1 MRPRS
6 PAPLSRARRRVGRA
20 LLAAAF
26 CGCLWAGLP
35 APPAAAQLGG
45 ALNRS
50 DGPLQIDADEG
61 IEWRRKEKLYIARGN
76 ARAASGG
83 LEVYGQTLTAHYRSD
98 DAGSSEVFLLEVEGD
113 VKIVTEDE
121 VVYGDY
127 GRYSLDDEH
136 LVLTGRDL
144 RLESKNGKDKITAD
158 DSLEYFDAEK
168 RAVAK
173 GNAHARHD
181 DQQIRAD
188 TLIAFFAPAK
198 DDKMQVE
205 RVEAEGN
212 VRVRTPTE
220 VAMGNSG
227 VYFVEEERATLSGN
241 VKITRD
247 DNQLNGEYAEVN
259 LATGVSRLTGG
270 APGER
275 VHGLV
280 LPTAQKKD
288 ADKGGK
294 KKAKQ
299 GSGEGDAAVGEG
311 TAGEDAAPPSETG
324 QEN

>member
-1 MRPRS
+1 MRPRNFNYLS
-6 PAPLSRARRRVGRA
+6 GFSRRLRPAAPALAVLALALCCGLAFGLS
-20 LLAAAF
+20 AA
-26 CGCLWAGLP
+26 
-35 APPAAAQLGG
+35 PAAAQLGG

-50 DGPLQIDADEG
+50 DGPLAIDADEG
-61 IEWRRKEKLYIARGN
+61 IEWRRKEKLYVARGN

-83 LEVYGQTLTAHYRSD
+83 LEVYGDTLKAHYRT
-98 DAGSSEVFLLEVEGD
+98 DAGGSSEVFLLEVEGK
-113 VKIVTEDE
+113 VKIVTDDE

-144 RLESKNGKDKITAD
+144 RLETKNGRDKITAD
-158 DSLEYFDAEK
+158 DSLEYFDGEK

-173 GNAHARHD
+173 GNAQARHD

-188 TLIAFFAPAK
+188 TLIAFFEPDT

-220 VAMGNSG
+220 VAMGDEG

-247 DNQLNGEYAEVN
+247 DNQLNGEYAEVD
-259 LATGVSRLTGG
+259 LASGVSRLTGG
-270 APGER
+270 ATGGR

-288 ADKGGK
+288 TDKSGKNREKQSGG
-294 KKAKQ
+294 
-299 GSGEGDAAVGEG
+299 GDATSPDE
-311 TAGEDAAPPSETG
+311 G